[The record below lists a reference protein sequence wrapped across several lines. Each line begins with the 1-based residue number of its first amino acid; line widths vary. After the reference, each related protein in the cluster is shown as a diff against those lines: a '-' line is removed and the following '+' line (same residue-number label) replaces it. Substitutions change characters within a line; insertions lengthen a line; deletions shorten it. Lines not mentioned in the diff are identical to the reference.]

1 MSDRMSEEKFWIV
14 IWSLASICF
23 CVLILSI
30 TATMWSKRSHLNEMV
45 AKGADPI
52 RAACAL
58 DMYDNQTVCVIH
70 NVRFDQAWKEGQ

>member
-14 IWSLASICF
+14 IWGLASICF

-30 TATMWSKRSHLNEMV
+30 TATMWSKRMYLNEMV
-45 AKGADPI
+45 KGGADPI

-58 DMYDNQTVCVIH
+58 DMYDSTIPCTIH
-70 NVRFDQAWKEGQ
+70 NVRFDIKEQQ